1 MGKKQSCSSR
11 FVGISSSI
19 HLNESVCVCVCV
31 GGRCVCA
38 QSDFEFKQQSPPKI
52 TTKQKKKGDNNNVGR
67 PVLGGK
73 TNVKDHVIFL
83 LPL

>member
-31 GGRCVCA
+31 GGACVRN
-38 QSDFEFKQQSPPKI
+38 QI
-52 TTKQKKKGDNNNVGR
+52 LNLNNN
-67 PVLGGK
+67 
-73 TNVKDHVIFL
+73 
-83 LPL
+83 PLQK

>member
-19 HLNESVCVCVCV
+19 HLNESVCVCV

-52 TTKQKKKGDNNNVGR
+52 TTKQKRRETITMSAVQFWVG
-67 PVLGGK
+67 K
-73 TNVKDHVIFL
+73 QM
-83 LPL
+83 